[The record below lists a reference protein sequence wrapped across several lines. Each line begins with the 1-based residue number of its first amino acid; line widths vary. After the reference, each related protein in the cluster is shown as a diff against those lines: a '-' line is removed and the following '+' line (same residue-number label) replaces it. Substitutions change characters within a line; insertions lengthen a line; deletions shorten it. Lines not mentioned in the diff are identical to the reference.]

1 MYLFKVEGEY
11 SKKVHDSVAHS
22 WLVLFCLEGFERA
35 GLSTSLPPHHPG
47 YELGDNHLGQRA
59 GVGGAS
65 PAFQQHWRGWIETK
79 PKAEKIWNPQEK
91 PWAYTPILQIPHQT
105 AAPRLAAV
113 HSLFPCFPFC
123 HACFLQSLP
132 NPFSSISLLGILQV
146 IP

>member
-35 GLSTSLPPHHPG
+35 GLSTSLPPHRPG